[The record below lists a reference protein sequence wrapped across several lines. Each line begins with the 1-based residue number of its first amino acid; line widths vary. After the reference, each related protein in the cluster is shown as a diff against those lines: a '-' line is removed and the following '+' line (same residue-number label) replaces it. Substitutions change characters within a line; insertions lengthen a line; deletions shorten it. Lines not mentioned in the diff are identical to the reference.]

1 MMKRA
6 AILLFVCLSS
16 GWLFANHWTPNDSG
30 YEDNMTLTAVIQING
45 IEQQLATLEVG
56 AFCGEECRGS
66 GYPTYFLPTQRY
78 IIQLLI
84 YGESNEPLTFKLH
97 NSVSGQELNLYS
109 PAMTFNTNGY
119 GSLSAPYILNFTRS
133 GPEDYAISVSV
144 NPDEG
149 GTVEGAGE
157 YQEGQTCT
165 LVATPNEGYVFSNW
179 TEDDTEVSANST
191 YAFSVTFDRDLVA
204 NFVVMGNS
212 THWTPNESAYEDNM
226 TLTAVIQIDGIEQQ
240 LTTLEVGAFCGEEC
254 RGSGYPTY
262 FLPAQ
267 RYVIQLLIYGE
278 SNDPLT
284 FKLYDSDSG
293 QELDLASTTV
303 MTFNTNGYGSLSD
316 PYVLNFTRSVHE
328 SYAISVSVNPEEGG
342 TVEGAGE
349 YQEGQTCTLVAT
361 PHEGYVFSNWMED
374 GTVVSTRSRYAFSVT
389 SNRTLIAN
397 FVVIGST
404 HWTPN
409 ELAYEDN
416 MTLTGV
422 VQING
427 VEQQSASL
435 EVGVFCGEECRGA
448 GLVTYFIPT
457 QRYVVQLLIFGEESD
472 QLTFKL
478 YDHAVGQELHLIPP
492 ESVTF
497 EADGYGSLN
506 DPYVLVFWGEEP
518 SVAHFII
525 TGNWSEASNW
535 ESGMLPRVFDE
546 VFIDAPCQLD
556 QNATVA
562 KLTVSDGQSLTLQSG
577 QTLIVT
583 NVLNN
588 EAATGLV
595 IEDGAQLMHA
605 SENVSATVKKN
616 IEGHGVSQGKYRLI
630 SNPLTSVVDPEMSNV
645 YHLVTG
651 NYDLYDWLASAP
663 DALEWRNF
671 KDNTF
676 LISPEGYGYLYANQD
691 GVELTFP
698 GILRPSKYRFG
709 KTVTY
714 DSNDTYRP
722 GWNLIGNPFVCDAY
736 LVDED
741 NEHLPFYRMNAA
753 GNDFEAATFGAIA
766 PMEGVFYRA
775 PENGTVY
782 FVITDS
788 TLLLTIC
795 TINVI
800 SNPTEG
806 GTLAGGGTYIEGQTC
821 TVMATPNANFT
832 FANWMENGEVVST
845 DVTYTFVVNA
855 DRTLVASFTYVPP
868 TYTISVSASPTNGGT
883 VSGGS
888 TYTEGQTCTVMATP
902 NANYTFTG
910 WMENGS
916 VVSTDATYT
925 FVVNADRNLV
935 ASFTYVPPTYTISV
949 SANPTNGGTVSGGGT
964 YTEGQTCTVMA
975 TPNANYTFTNW
986 MENGSVV
993 STNVTYTF
1001 VVNADRNL
1009 VASFSRNIPA
1019 GAINGQFTINT
1030 NGDQVYFSQ
1039 GNLQYQASTNTW
1051 RFATNQYEYVGS
1063 DNSNIS
1069 QTYSGWIDLFGWGT
1083 SGYNHGANSY
1093 QPWSTSQTYRDYYA
1107 YGNYRYNLYEQTGQA
1122 DWGYNPISNGGN
1134 NTDQW
1139 RTLTREEWTY
1149 LLNTRSTTS
1158 GERYA
1163 KAEVAGICGVILLPD
1178 DWNTSYYTLNST
1190 NSSSSSFES
1199 NIISS
1204 AQWSSLEQH
1213 GAVFLPTAGSRSGTS
1228 VLYGGDRGYYWSSS
1242 CNGGF
1247 FSSSSAYFV
1256 YFDGSSLSMNDG
1268 NRSGGY
1274 AVRLVRIVQ

>member
-1 MMKRA
+1 MMKRV
-6 AILLFVCLSS
+6 AILLFICLSN

-30 YEDNMTLTAVIQING
+30 YEDNMTLTAVIQIDG
-45 IEQQLATLEVG
+45 VEQQLTTLEVG

-78 IIQLLI
+78 VIQLLI
-84 YGESNEPLTFKLH
+84 YGESNDPLTFKLYD
-97 NSVSGQELNLYS
+97 SDSGQELNLYS

-119 GSLSAPYILNFTRS
+119 GSLSNPYILNFTRS
-133 GPEDYAISVSV
+133 LPENYAISVSV
-144 NPDEG
+144 NPEEG

-179 TEDDTEVSANST
+179 TEDGTEVSANSS
-191 YAFSVTFDRDLVA
+191 YAFSVTYDRDLIA
-204 NFVVMGNS
+204 NFVVVGNS

-226 TLTAVIQIDGIEQQ
+226 TLTAVIQIDGVEQQ

-254 RGSGYPTY
+254 RGSGYPMY
-262 FLPAQ
+262 FLPTQ
-267 RYVIQLLIYGE
+267 RYVVQLLIYGG

-284 FKLYDSDSG
+284 FKLYDTDSN
-293 QELDLASTTV
+293 QELDLASLTV
-303 MTFNTNGYGSLSD
+303 MTFNTNGYGSLTD
-316 PYVLNFTRSVHE
+316 PYVLNFTRNVPE

-361 PHEGYVFSNWMED
+361 PHEGYVFSNWTENGVM
-374 GTVVSTRSRYAFSVT
+374 VSTRSTYAFSVT
-389 SNRTLIAN
+389 SNRSLIAN
-397 FVVIGST
+397 FVVIGNT

-409 ELAYEDN
+409 ESAYEDN

-457 QRYVVQLLIFGEESD
+457 QRYVVQLLIFGEEGD

-478 YDHAVGQELHLIPP
+478 FDQAVGQELNLIPP
-492 ESVTF
+492 EPVAF
-497 EADGYGSLN
+497 EANGYGSLY
-506 DPYVLVFWGEEP
+506 DPYMLVFWGEEP

-535 ESGMLPRVFDE
+535 ESGVLPSVFDE

-577 QTLIVT
+577 QTLVVT

-616 IEGHGVSQGKYRLI
+616 IVGYGASQGKYCLI
-630 SNPLTSVVDPEMSNV
+630 SNPLTSAVDPEMSSV

-676 LISPEGYGYLYANQD
+676 LISPEGYSYLYANQD
-691 GVELTFP
+691 SVELNFP

-709 KTVTY
+709 KSVTY

-722 GWNLIGNPFVCDAY
+722 GWNLVGNPFVCNAY

-741 NEHLPFYRMNAA
+741 NEPVPFHRMNAA
-753 GNDFEAATFGAIA
+753 GNDFEDATFGAIA

-775 PENGTVY
+775 SENGTVY

-788 TLLLTIC
+788 TLLLTKC
-795 TINVI
+795 NINVTA
-800 SNPTEG
+800 NPTEG
-806 GTLAGGGTYIEGQTC
+806 GTVAGGGIYVEGQTC
-821 TVMATPNANFT
+821 TVIATPNVNYTFT
-832 FANWMENGEVVST
+832 NWMENGEVVST

-855 DRTLVASFTYVPP
+855 DRTLVA
-868 TYTISVSASPTNGGT
+868 N
-883 VSGGS
+883 
-888 TYTEGQTCTVMATP
+888 
-902 NANYTFTG
+902 
-910 WMENGS
+910 
-916 VVSTDATYT
+916 
-925 FVVNADRNLV
+925 
-935 ASFTYVPPTYTISV
+935 
-949 SANPTNGGTVSGGGT
+949 
-964 YTEGQTCTVMA
+964 
-975 TPNANYTFTNW
+975 
-986 MENGSVV
+986 
-993 STNVTYTF
+993 
-1001 VVNADRNL
+1001 
-1009 VASFSRNIPA
+1009 FSRNIPS
-1019 GAINGQFTINT
+1019 GAINGKFTINA

-1083 SGYNHGANSY
+1083 SGYNHGANCY
-1093 QPWSTSQTYRDYYA
+1093 QPWSISQTYRDYYA
-1107 YGNYRYNLYEQTGQA
+1107 YGSYQYNLYDQTGQA

-1149 LLNTRSTTS
+1149 LLNTRNTTS
-1158 GERYA
+1158 GGRYA

-1178 DWNTSYYTLNST
+1178 DWSTSYYTLNST

-1199 NIISS
+1199 NVISA

-1213 GAVFLPTAGSRSGTS
+1213 GAIFLPAAGSRNGTS
-1228 VLYGGDRGYYWSSS
+1228 VLYGGSSGYYWSSS
-1242 CNGGF
+1242 CNGSF
-1247 FSSSSAYFV
+1247 FSASNGYSV
-1256 YFDGSSLSMNDG
+1256 NFDGSSLSTNSG
-1268 NRSGGY
+1268 NNRSSGY